1 MENRPQA
8 KQEAEMTPDQVK
20 LVQDSFAKVA
30 PISETAA
37 VLFYDRLFEIAP
49 SVKPMFPA
57 DMTEQRKKLM
67 AMLAVVVSGLAN
79 LESILPAASALA
91 TRHVSYGAKQ
101 EHYPVV
107 GAALLWT
114 LEKGLGDAWTPDVA
128 DAWTAAYGTL
138 SGYMISQA
146 YGRSQAAE

>member
-1 MENRPQA
+1 
-8 KQEAEMTPDQVK
+8 MTPTQVK
-20 LVQDSFAKVA
+20 LVQESFSRVA

-37 VLFYDRLFEIAP
+37 VIFYDRLFEVAP
-49 SVKPMFPA
+49 SVKAMFPA

-67 AMLAVVVSGLAN
+67 AMLAAVVNGLGN

-91 TRHVSYGAKQ
+91 KRHVSYGAKP

-107 GAALLWT
+107 GGALLYT
-114 LEKGLGDAWTPDVA
+114 LEKGLGDAWTPELS

-138 SGYMISQA
+138 SGYMISEA
-146 YGRSQAAE
+146 YGRAQAAE